1 MLKKMLAMGLVSL
14 SVLGVSCGTTSAPE
28 EKVQDKKIVTATV
41 SATQVMDK
49 LGLDLVG
56 IPTTK
61 MEIPERYVG
70 TTEIGQSFAPN
81 FETIVS
87 LAPDLAIFDINFKE
101 KVEAQVS
108 QYGLEAYYF
117 DTRTFTDFKNSITE
131 LGVMLDRTD
140 EADEVV
146 KGLQKSV
153 DEVLKKGKKADKKP
167 KVAIVFGSAESYML
181 ATDTSYVGDLLNTI
195 GVDNVTDGIDSVDSA
210 YLNFSME
217 QVLEMNPDYILRL
230 SHGDLEA
237 TKKAF
242 DEEFASNPA
251 WMALDATKEG
261 RVYDLDPNLF
271 AVTANL
277 SVTEAIKELG
287 NIIYGE

>member
-1 MLKKMLAMGLVSL
+1 MIKKIIATLLIGT
-14 SVLGVSCGTTSAPE
+14 SVLGVSCGTSNKVE
-28 EKVQDKKIVTATV
+28 EEVQEKKIVSATV

-56 IPTTK
+56 VPTTK
-61 MEIPERYVG
+61 TTLPERYIGV
-70 TTEIGQSFAPN
+70 TEIGQAFAPN
-81 FETIVS
+81 FETIAS
-87 LAPDLAIFDINFKE
+87 LNPDLLIVDINFKE
-101 KVEAQVS
+101 KVEEQVK
-108 QYGLEAYYF
+108 QFGMETYYF
-117 DTRTFTDFKNSITE
+117 DTTSFTNFKGSITE
-131 LGVMLDRTD
+131 LGELLNKKD
-140 EADEVV
+140 EAEKVVDE
-146 KGLQKSV
+146 LDKSV
-153 DEVLKKGKKADKKP
+153 DSVLKKGKKSNKKP

-195 GVDNVTDGIDSVDSA
+195 GVDNVTDGIDSIDSA

-217 QVLEMNPDYILRL
+217 QIVEMNPDYILRL

-242 DEEFASNPA
+242 DEEFAKNPA
-251 WMALDATKEG
+251 WMTLTATKEG
-261 RVYDLDPNLF
+261 RVYDLDPALF

-277 SVTEAIKELG
+277 SITEAIEELG